1 MGLPVKFKKIWFYVY
16 LLILIVALAGAYI
29 SGKPYIKSTL
39 LNEYHERSNEPII
52 GIYDRAHSSVTHS
65 PLNITHC
72 TVVWKSTSI
81 HFNKRYLT
89 ETLKKGNT
97 LITIESWLKKYMGG
111 QDAGNVLYE
120 TLNGKFDHNINELG
134 NIIAKSSN
142 EVYVRWNPDMEVPA
156 YEYPWQLQSPE
167 LYIQAFNYVAL
178 KLKAIAPHVKIVWGP
193 SGFPG
198 DTEYWPGPDNVDMVS
213 ITLGSN
219 SEKKQTAYPLKTAIP
234 EMLRLKLHHMRF
246 INKPILVLG
255 SSTISNANFNKDWL
269 TQEYAYMDK
278 YKSTVYSPENYGYK
292 SGSKPERAHLS
303 IGVFD
308 PNRKLIHNS
317 HVSVEHIFTDW
328 GEIQRGEFSKKF
340 DSIINRHHDA
350 IVTMEPWRDTS
361 KKPDYNVLQSTLD
374 GRYDGLLKELYRVIS
389 NRSQTVYLRWA
400 HEMEIPIHRYAWQSQ
415 DPVTYINTF
424 RYFMQFDKG
433 HAKNIRRVWGPAGDR
448 GSADWWPGNDV
459 VDYISIA
466 IYGLPDKNITDPNKQ
481 EAFSTIFNR
490 KYYRMRF
497 LNRPL
502 FITEIGVKGP
512 EDYQRKWLEGAA
524 TTLTRNRHVFGV
536 CYFNL
541 YDNPNAWGNIKAPDW
556 SISPQNMQ
564 TFSNYFINDN
574 KN

>member
-1 MGLPVKFKKIWFYVY
+1 MNLRVKVKRLWAYVSV
-16 LLILIVALAGAYI
+16 ILIILAGAYI
-29 SGKPYIKSTL
+29 GWKPYIKSL
-39 LNEYHERSNEPII
+39 LSNEYYERSNEPII
-52 GIYDRAHSSVTHS
+52 GIYDRAHPSVTHS

-72 TVVWKSTSI
+72 TVIWKNTSI
-81 HFNKRYLT
+81 HFNERYLT

-97 LITIESWLKKYMGG
+97 LITIESWLKKYLGG
-111 QDAGNVLYE
+111 QDARNVLYE
-120 TLNGKFDHNINELG
+120 TLNGKFDGDINELG
-134 NIIAKSSN
+134 NIIAKSTN

-156 YEYPWQLQSPE
+156 YEYPWQLQSPQ

-178 KLKAIAPHVKIVWGP
+178 KLKAIAPHIKMVWGP

-198 DTEYWPGPDNVDMVS
+198 DTEYWPGPGHVDLVS

-219 SEKKQTAYPLKTAIP
+219 SEKKQTAYPVKTAIP
-234 EMLRLKLHHMRF
+234 EMLRLKLHRMRF
-246 INKPILVLG
+246 INKPVLVLG
-255 SSTISNANFNKDWL
+255 SSIITNANFNQNWL

-278 YKSTVYSPENYGYK
+278 YKSTVYSPENYSYEG
-292 SGSKPERAHLS
+292 GSKPRRAHLS

-308 PNRKLIHNS
+308 PNRKLIHNP

-361 KKPDYNVLQSTLD
+361 KKRDYNVLQSTLN
-374 GRYDGLLKELYRVIS
+374 GRYDVLLKELYRVIS
-389 NRSQTVYLRWA
+389 NCGQTVYLRWA

-415 DPVTYINTF
+415 DPVTYINAF

-433 HAKNIRRVWGPAGDR
+433 HAKNISRVWGPAGDR

-512 EDYQRKWLEGAA
+512 EEYQKKWLEGAA
-524 TTLTRNRHVFGV
+524 ATLINNRHVFGV

-541 YDNPNAWGNIKAPDW
+541 YDNPKAWGDIKAPDW

-564 TFSNYFINDN
+564 VFSNYFINDN
-574 KN
+574 KK